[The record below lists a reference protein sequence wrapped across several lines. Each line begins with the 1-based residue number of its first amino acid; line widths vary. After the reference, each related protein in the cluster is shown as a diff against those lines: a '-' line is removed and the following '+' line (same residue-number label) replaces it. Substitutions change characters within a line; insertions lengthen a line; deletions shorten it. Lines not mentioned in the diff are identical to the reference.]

1 MRLRGLACVLSLSAF
16 VFPCMA
22 ERFHVADWSKIVR
35 LSDPEISPDGKA
47 IVVVVGRANLDED
60 RTDSELML
68 VDVGDHSTRV
78 LTRRAH
84 CGFPRWSP
92 DGTTLAFLAE
102 DDSKKL
108 QIFILS
114 MKQGG
119 EAAQLTHSGTSI
131 EQIAW
136 RPDGNALAFVAE
148 DKEPERKG
156 REKFND
162 AVEIGNNDFLA
173 HSQQMPAH
181 LWAVELPSSPE
192 ATTLPEPKRLTS
204 GSWSL
209 PISLPPGPPA
219 SPVQWSSDGKTI
231 YFVKVPTPLSGDA
244 LQSTVQVLDV
254 ASGHYKALTGNSGL
268 ESIPVL
274 SPDGSQVAY
283 LRNLEGKAWTEQDV
297 LLTPTSGGSSGQDI
311 TRKLDRNIVRAIWM
325 PDGKS
330 MLVAGNDATTMALW
344 IQPADGGPAQRIQ
357 TGDATPAQAF
367 WLDGSISSH
376 GEIAFAGS
384 TPNDPGELF
393 FMDAQ
398 HGAPVQLTH
407 LNAEIASREIARQET
422 FTWASMKGG
431 PLSDG
436 IVTYPIGYQPG
447 KKYPLVL
454 YIHGGPTS
462 CSKQTWTVFS
472 QLFAAQGWM
481 VFEPNYRGSDNLGN
495 TYQAAIWNDAGQ
507 GPGEDVMAGLAALE
521 KRGGV
526 DENNIAVSGWSYG
539 GFMTSWLLGHST
551 LWKASVDGAA
561 VNSWLDMYNLSDGN
575 VTVAENFGGSP
586 YTSPERMKAY
596 LDQSP
601 ISYVHNVRT
610 PTLVMCDVGDYR
622 VPITQSYSFYRA
634 LRDQNVVTQFIA
646 FPIVGHS
653 PGDPLRREDVMRR
666 WIQWLGHYLPADP
679 GAEAAPPAQPA
690 ARGENRS
697 ESLR

>member
-1 MRLRGLACVLSLSAF
+1 MRLRVLACVLSLAAIS
-16 VFPCMA
+16 VPCMA
-22 ERFHVADWSKIVR
+22 DRFHVADASKIVR

-60 RTDSELML
+60 RIDNELML
-68 VDVGDHSTRV
+68 VNVSDCSTRV
-78 LTRRAH
+78 LTRRSHA
-84 CGFPRWSP
+84 GFPRWSP
-92 DGTTLAFLAE
+92 DGKTLAFLA
-102 DDSKKL
+102 DDGSKNL
-108 QIFILS
+108 QIFTLA
-114 MKQGG
+114 MEHGG
-119 EAAQLTHSGTSI
+119 DAVQLTHSPTSV

-136 RPDGNALAFVAE
+136 RPDGRALAFVAE

-156 REKFND
+156 RDKFKD

-173 HSQQMPAH
+173 HERQMPAH
-181 LWAVELPSSPE
+181 LWVVELPSSPDA
-192 ATTLPEPKRLTS
+192 ATMPEPKRLTS

-209 PISLPPGPPA
+209 AISLPPGPPA
-219 SPVQWSSDGKTI
+219 SPVQWSPDGKTI

-244 LQSTVQVLDV
+244 LESTVRMLDV
-254 ASGHYKALTGNSGL
+254 ASGHDKPLTGNSGL

-274 SPDGSQVAY
+274 SADGSQIAY
-283 LRNLEGKAWTEQDV
+283 LRNLDGKAWTETEV
-297 LLTPTSGGSSGQDI
+297 LLGPASGGGPGHDI

-330 MLVAGNDATTMALW
+330 LLVGANEGTTAALW
-344 IQPADGGPAQRIQ
+344 IQPADGGPAHRIP
-357 TGDATPAQAF
+357 TGEITPAETF
-367 WLDGSISSH
+367 WVEGSVSSH
-376 GEIAFAGS
+376 GEIAFTGA
-384 TPNDPGELF
+384 TPKDPAELF

-407 LNAEIASREIARQET
+407 LNDEIASREIARQET
-422 FTWASMKGG
+422 ITWPSMKSG

-436 IVTYPIGYQPG
+436 IVTYPIGYQEG

-462 CSKQTWTVFS
+462 CSKQTWSVFS

-495 TYQAAIWNDAGQ
+495 AYQAAIWNDAGQ

-601 ISYVHNVRT
+601 ISYVQNVRT

-634 LRDQNVVTQFIA
+634 LRDHNVVTQFIA
-646 FPIVGHS
+646 FPIGGHS
-653 PGDPLRREDVMRR
+653 PGDPVRREDVLRR
-666 WIQWLGHYLPADP
+666 WIQWLGRYLPTDP
-679 GAEAAPPAQPA
+679 GAEAAPPANTA
-690 ARGENRS
+690 AA
-697 ESLR
+697 ESK

>member
-1 MRLRGLACVLSLSAF
+1 MRLRPVACVLSLAAF
-16 VFPCMA
+16 SFPCMA
-22 ERFHVADWSKIVR
+22 TRFHVADWSKIVR

-68 VDVGDHSTRV
+68 VDVAERSTRV
-78 LTRRAH
+78 LTRRTHA
-84 CGFPRWSP
+84 GFPRWSP
-92 DGTTLAFLAE
+92 DGKTLAFLA
-102 DDSKKL
+102 DDGSKNL
-108 QIFILS
+108 QIFTLS
-114 MKQGG
+114 MEHGG
-119 EAAQLTHSGTSI
+119 EAVQLTHSPTSI

-136 RPDGNALAFVAE
+136 RPDGQALAFVAE
-148 DKEPERKG
+148 DKEAERKG

-162 AVEIGNNDFLA
+162 AIEIGNNDFLA
-173 HSQQMPAH
+173 HSRQMPAH
-181 LWAVELPSSPE
+181 LWVVELPASPD
-192 ATTLPEPKRLTS
+192 ATTMPEPKRLTS

-219 SPVQWSSDGKTI
+219 SPVQWSPDGRTI

-254 ASGHYKALTGNSGL
+254 AGGHDKPLTGNPSL

-274 SPDGSQVAY
+274 SPDGSEIAY
-283 LRNLEGKAWTEQDV
+283 LRNQDGKAWTEQDV
-297 LLTPTSGGSSGQDI
+297 QLTSASGGGPGQDI
-311 TRKLDRNIVRAIWM
+311 TRKLDRNIVRAMWM
-325 PDGKS
+325 PDGKAL
-330 MLVAGNDATTMALW
+330 LVGANDATTSAMW
-344 IQPADGGPAQRIQ
+344 IQPADGGAAQRIQ
-357 TGDATPAQAF
+357 TGDISPSEPF
-367 WLDGSISSH
+367 WLDASVSSH
-376 GEIAFAGS
+376 GEIAFTGS
-384 TPNDPGELF
+384 RQSDPGELF
-393 FMDAQ
+393 FIDAQ

-407 LNAEIASREIARQET
+407 LNNEIASLEIARQET
-422 FTWASMKGG
+422 ITWPSMKGG

-436 IVTYPIGYQPG
+436 VVTYPIGYQPG

-462 CSKQTWTVFS
+462 CSKQTWSVFS

-495 TYQAAIWNDAGQ
+495 AYQAAIWNDAGQ

-601 ISYVHNVRT
+601 ISYVQNVRT

-634 LRDQNVVTQFIA
+634 LGDHNVVTQFIA
-646 FPIVGHS
+646 FPIGGHS

-666 WIQWLGHYLPADP
+666 WIQWLGRYLPADP
-679 GAEAAPPAQPA
+679 GAEAAPPAHTASPDA
-690 ARGENRS
+690 K
-697 ESLR
+697 